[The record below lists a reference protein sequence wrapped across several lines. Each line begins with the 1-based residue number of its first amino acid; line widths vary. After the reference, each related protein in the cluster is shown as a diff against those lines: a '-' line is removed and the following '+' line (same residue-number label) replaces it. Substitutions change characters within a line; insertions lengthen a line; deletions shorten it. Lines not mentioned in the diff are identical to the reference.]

1 MPKARGRRRGT
12 HREKRRE
19 ILKVKPHW
27 LAREAPEGEYLV
39 DAVAVELFLGEGVSL
54 ATQFAAR
61 DEFVKI
67 VREDVSLAAQFAAM
81 RARIHL
87 VRRPEVQR
95 LAKRYFSDLREIAAR
110 IKRNE
115 GLNPTDLLVS
125 TTPNP
130 NSPRHEGPKRLQTVL
145 RLTLNEIRHYLGR
158 YRVRNESGNYDWFT
172 RCFID
177 EVFELWCR
185 YVRVDLNDEARV
197 FNKLLA
203 AAWRDVQF
211 PTEEED
217 GRRLE
222 DWLAD
227 RVRKHFSDGVCS
239 ARRDH
244 QELALYL
251 DNEREGIPG

>member
-1 MPKARGRRRGT
+1 MPKTKRRA

-19 ILKVKPHW
+19 ILEVKPHW
-27 LAREAPEGEYLV
+27 LATEAPQGEYLV
-39 DAVAVELFLGEGVSL
+39 DAVAVELFLRSPVAPLRE
-54 ATQFAAR
+54 QDKFI
-61 DEFVKI
+61 KI
-67 VREDVSLAAQFAAM
+67 VREDVSLEAQFAAM

-110 IKRNE
+110 IERNE
-115 GLNPTDLLVS
+115 GLDPTDLLVS

-145 RLTLNEIRHYLGR
+145 RLTLNEIQHYLAK
-158 YRVRNESGNYDWFT
+158 YRVRNESGNYDWLT
-172 RCFID
+172 RCFIE

-185 YVRVDLNDEARV
+185 YVRVDLNNEAQV

-203 AAWRDVQF
+203 AAWWDVRF
-211 PTEEED
+211 PNKEED

-222 DWLAD
+222 EWLAD

-239 ARRDH
+239 ARRDR
-244 QELALYL
+244 QELAACL